1 MLGIYKTVNDSLV
14 EVDISE
20 INENGNWIHITAPQS
35 EDLHVVAEGTGIDI
49 DFLRY
54 PLDNEERPRIEC
66 SDGQVLVIIHMPI
79 EEPSAEV
86 SAYNTIPLGIIL
98 TNNVIVTVSLS
109 ENQVIS
115 QFLQNRVKGFSTY
128 KKNRFLLQILFK
140 TAILYLHF
148 LRRIDKESRDIE
160 IALQQSTENTEVVK
174 LLELGKSLVHF
185 TTSLKSN
192 DLVMEKLLRTWNS
205 NSTSELKKAI
215 KFFPEDEELLEDVL
229 VENKQAIQMAETYSS
244 ILNSMMDAFASIISN
259 NLNKVMQVLT
269 VVTIVLALPTMVAS
283 LYGMNVA
290 LPFQHMPSAFW
301 GTLGFSII
309 LSAAAIQLFKKK
321 RMF

>member
-1 MLGIYKTVNDSLV
+1 MLGIFKTTPQGLMEVGSDAIND
-14 EVDISE
+14 
-20 INENGNWIHITAPQS
+20 NGNWINLAAPSS
-35 EDLHVVAEGTGIDI
+35 EELHAVAGGTGIDF

-66 SDGQVLVIIHMPI
+66 DNGQVLVIIHVPV
-79 EEPSAEV
+79 EEQWTKI

-98 TNNVIVTVSLS
+98 TDSVVTTVSLE
-109 ENQVIS
+109 ENQVITP
-115 QFLQNRVKGFSTY
+115 FLQNRVKGFSTF

-140 TAILYLHF
+140 TAVLYLHF
-148 LRRIDKESRDIE
+148 LRQIDKKSRDVE
-160 IALQQSTENTEVVK
+160 IALQQSTENTEVMK

-205 NSTSELKKAI
+205 TSTSELKKAI
-215 KFFPEDEELLEDVL
+215 QFYPEDEELLEDVL
-229 VENKQAIQMAETYSS
+229 VENKQAIQMAEINSS

-259 NLNKVMQVLT
+259 NLNKVMQFLT

-283 LYGMNVA
+283 FYGMNVA
-290 LPFQHMPSAFW
+290 LPFQHRPTAFW
-301 GTLGFSII
+301 GTLG
-309 LSAAAIQLFKKK
+309 LSLALSVGAIHLFKRK